1 MHACMH
7 EAPHAHMH
15 ALHAAAVLVRCA
27 RAPSATAQLQPAG
40 PARHQRSAAAAA
52 AQHCAQ
58 AGPAGPACRR
68 PFSKVT
74 LAGGRPRLERF
85 RRTQD
90 RKTVPRVARM
100 ELPLN
105 GRFGT
110 DDDGTM
116 MTTRNSRD
124 QEAPSSSSSPQ
135 TLGSFLHASASMFH
149 THHVVTK
156 NVFTDLSGWERLTCA
171 QQLQQQRQHHVHCS
185 KAP

>member
-1 MHACMH
+1 MYNSYCNTGHRRYTVGSYCITIDSTPWPWLSGAQQRR
-7 EAPHAHMH
+7 PP
-15 ALHAAAVLVRCA
+15 RRPRRA
-27 RAPSATAQLQPAG
+27 RLPP
-40 PARHQRSAAAAA
+40 
-52 AQHCAQ
+52 
-58 AGPAGPACRR
+58 

-74 LAGGRPRLERF
+74 LAGERPRLERF

-105 GRFGT
+105 GRFST